1 MYSELVQTGTYRPG
15 YVPKTMI
22 SYNRSSVN
30 GCPRHREVSAAHSQR
45 HVSGL
50 VAGLVLGF
58 AARRRRPEVGSEKM
72 RKHVQV
78 RIMNQQK

>member
-22 SYNRSSVN
+22 SYNRSPVN
-30 GCPRHREVSAAHSQR
+30 GCPRHREVSAAQSQR
-45 HVSGL
+45 HGGL

-58 AARRRRPEVGSEKM
+58 AARRRIPKVGAKKCENMFKSGS
-72 RKHVQV
+72 
-78 RIMNQQK
+78 